1 MILICGLLRLLSF
14 VINFVI
20 IICLVVVVLIF
31 ILQCVIINQQ
41 PHFNHNSPYKVPLIP
56 FIPFASFIVNMYLM
70 MTISL
75 MIWLILLIWMVVGF
89 AIYFIYGV
97 QMSKENDRF
106 KDLSKRLSEE
116 RILLNQNSFSTI

>member
-14 VINFVI
+14 IYSFVI
-20 IICLVVVVLIF
+20 ITCLIVLVLVF
-31 ILQCVIINQQ
+31 IIQCVIINKQ
-41 PHFNHNSPYKVPLIP
+41 PHFNHNSSYKVPFVP

-75 MIWLILLIWMVVGF
+75 IIWLILFIWMVFGF

-97 QMSKENDRF
+97 QMSKENSRF
-106 KDLSKRLSEE
+106 KDLSKSSVEK
-116 RILLNQNSFSTI
+116 ILLNQNSNSDI